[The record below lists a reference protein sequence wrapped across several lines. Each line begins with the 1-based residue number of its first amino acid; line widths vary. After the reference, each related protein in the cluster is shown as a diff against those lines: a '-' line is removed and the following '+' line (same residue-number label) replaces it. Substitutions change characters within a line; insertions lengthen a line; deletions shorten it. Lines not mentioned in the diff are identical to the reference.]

1 MPKWGFKLK
10 TDKIFLSDVNKI
22 KYIASRKFFGTEE
35 FVLNCVLNYLLAL
48 KLLEMNDCIIG
59 MQTTSVS

>member
-10 TDKIFLSDVNKI
+10 TDKILLYDVNKI
-22 KYIASRKFFGTEE
+22 KYIASRKFFGTEGILR
-35 FVLNCVLNYLLAL
+35 F
-48 KLLEMNDCIIG
+48 KLLTGFKTSRNARMIAYEIG